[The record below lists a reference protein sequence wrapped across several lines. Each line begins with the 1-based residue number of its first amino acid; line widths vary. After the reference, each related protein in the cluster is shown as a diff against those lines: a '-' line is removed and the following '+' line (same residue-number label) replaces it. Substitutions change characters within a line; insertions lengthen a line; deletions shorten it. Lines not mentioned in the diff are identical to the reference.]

1 MSTGKLQYSPN
12 YGSLTHM
19 DDKKIRNIG
28 IMAHIDAGKTTTTER
43 ILYYT
48 GENHRIGEVDNGEAT
63 MDWMEQE
70 QDRGITITS
79 AATTCYWREHQINI
93 IDTPGHVDFTAE
105 VERSLRVLDGAVGVF
120 CAVGGVE
127 PQTETVWRQADTY
140 SVPRIAF
147 VNKMDRLGADFYR
160 VLDEMK
166 KKLGANPVP
175 LFIPVG
181 EESSFSGVIDI
192 MKGKY
197 LTFSSDD
204 QGSTVT
210 ENEIPSSY
218 QEKYEEM
225 RESLIDSLASYSD
238 EITELYFDGAEIPV
252 PLMKETIR
260 KCTIE
265 RTILPVFVGSSLRN
279 IGVQTLLDG
288 IVDYLPS
295 PVDMPET
302 EVINVKNPEKT
313 EMIKHNPDG
322 PLEALI
328 FKIQVD
334 PHSGPLCFVRV
345 YSGTLKKGVAV
356 YNVSKGK
363 KERINRLVRM
373 HAMREEDVSELR
385 SGDIGVIIGFKMAQT
400 GDTIAA
406 ENHPYLLENMVFP
419 TPVISVAIEPNTTS
433 DMAKL
438 QKALET
444 LAMEDPTFTYKED
457 SETGQ
462 LVISGMG
469 ELHLDVLVTRI
480 TKEMKV
486 DARVGNPQVS
496 YRESIKKTVS
506 GSEEY
511 DRTIA
516 NRENW
521 AKLSLTV
528 SPSPVKTGNVLT
540 ISAKTRDIPEE
551 IIQAIRDGIHGAF
564 TSGIKYGYEC
574 TDITVDITEIGYD
587 PLRAS
592 VLAFSSCAAQ
602 AFDSLCTQADP
613 VIMEPIMLVQA
624 TAPGE
629 YIGDVIS
636 SITQRNGIVLSME
649 SKATADT
656 VCAEVPLRQ
665 MFGYTTVLRSST
677 QGRGTFSMEFGHY
690 AEKPDGIGY

>member
-1 MSTGKLQYSPN
+1 
-12 YGSLTHM
+12 M

-43 ILYYT
+43 ILFYS

-147 VNKMDRLGADFYR
+147 VNKMDRLGANFDR
-160 VLDEMK
+160 VIEEMK
-166 KKLGANPVP
+166 KKLKANAVP
-175 LFIPVG
+175 LFLPVG
-181 EESSFSGVIDI
+181 SESTFSGVIDVL
-192 MKGKY
+192 KGEY
-197 LTFSSDD
+197 LTFSQED
-204 QGSTVT
+204 QGTTISSSAIP
-210 ENEIPSSY
+210 ENY
-218 QEKYEEM
+218 MEKYEEA
-225 RESLIDSLASYSD
+225 RENLIDALSSYSD
-238 EITELYFDGAEIPV
+238 EITELYFDGKEIPLS
-252 PLMKETIR
+252 LMKETIR

-265 RTILPVFVGSSLRN
+265 RSILPVFVGSSLKN

-295 PVDMPET
+295 PLDIPPFEAV
-302 EVINVKNPEKT
+302 NAKNSSKK
-313 EMIKHNPDG
+313 EMIKHNPNG

-334 PHSGPLCFVRV
+334 QHSGPLCFVRV
-345 YSGTLKKGVAV
+345 YSGTLKKGVSV

-373 HAMREEDVSELR
+373 HAMREDDLSSLS
-385 SGDIGVIIGFKMAQT
+385 SGDIGVIIGFKSAQT
-400 GDTIAA
+400 GDTIG
-406 ENHPYLLENMVFP
+406 EESHPYLMENMVFP

-457 SETGQ
+457 KETGQ
-462 LVISGMG
+462 LIISGMG

-486 DARVGNPQVS
+486 DARVGKPQVS
-496 YRESIKKTVS
+496 YRESIKKTTS
-506 GSEEY
+506 GSETY
-511 DRTIA
+511 DKTIA
-516 NRENW
+516 NKENY
-521 AKLSLTV
+521 ASLSLTV
-528 SPSPVKTGNVLT
+528 SPTEEKGGNKLV
-540 ISAKTRDIPEE
+540 ISANTRDIPQD
-551 IIQAIRDGIHGAF
+551 IIDAVRNGIEGAF
-564 TSGIKYGYEC
+564 QSGIKYGYEC
-574 TDITVDITEIGYD
+574 TDITVDVTAIDYD
-587 PLRAS
+587 PERAS
-592 VLAFSSCAAQ
+592 LLAFSSAAAL
-602 AFDSLCTQADP
+602 AFDKLCSQADP
-613 VIMEPIMLVQA
+613 VIMEPIMIVQA
-624 TAPGE
+624 SSPSE

-636 SITQRNGIVLSME
+636 SLTQRSGIIQTME
-649 SKATADT
+649 SKDTFDT
-656 VCAEVPLRQ
+656 VTAEVPLRE

-690 AEKPDGIGY
+690 SEKADGIGY